1 MKKIF
6 VLMLALFAVSVS
18 SSAQD
23 KVLYKETIRCLNV
36 ELDGSE
42 TLRVVGFGRNR
53 DDAREQA
60 MKNAVYV
67 VIFQGIKD
75 GNRGCNMKPIVEEVN
90 AREKYA
96 EYFDIFFMDNGEYR
110 KYVSL
115 KDTKYRSKNKTKTKL
130 GTGYEMTIRVQ
141 RSQLKARLKNDNI
154 IL

>member
-6 VLMLALFAVSVS
+6 VLMLTFIVFNGLAN
-18 SSAQD
+18 AQD
-23 KVLYKETIRCLNV
+23 KVLYKETVRCLNV

-42 TLRVVGFGRNR
+42 TLRVIGFGRNR

-60 MKNAVYV
+60 MKNAVNV

-75 GNRGCNMKPIVEEVN
+75 GNKGCNMKPIIEELN

-96 EYFDIFFMDNGEYR
+96 EYFDIFFMDNGEYK

-115 KDTKYRSKNKTKTKL
+115 KDTKLRSKNKTKTKL
-130 GTGYEMTIRVQ
+130 GMGYEMTIRVM

-154 IL
+154 LP

>member
-1 MKKIF
+1 MKKVFIILLF
-6 VLMLALFAVSVS
+6 VATAIST
-18 SSAQD
+18 SAQK

-60 MKNAVYV
+60 MKNAVYAV
-67 VIFQGIKD
+67 VFEGIKD
-75 GNRGCNMKPIVEEVN
+75 GNKGCNMRPIIEETN

-96 EYFDIFFMDNGEYR
+96 EYFDIFFMDNGEYK

-115 KDTKYRSKNKTKTKL
+115 KDTKARSKNKTKTKL
-130 GTGYEMTIRVQ
+130 GTGYEMTIRVM
-141 RSQLKARLKNDNI
+141 RSQLKARLKNDNV
-154 IL
+154 LH